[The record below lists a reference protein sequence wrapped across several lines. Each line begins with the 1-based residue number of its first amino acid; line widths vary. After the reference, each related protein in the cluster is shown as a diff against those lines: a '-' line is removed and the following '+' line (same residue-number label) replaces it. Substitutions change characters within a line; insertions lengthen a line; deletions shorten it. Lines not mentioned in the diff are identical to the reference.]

1 MLSGRGGWEAT
12 RFPVGERRASSDYV
26 LRDLAYLL
34 LPRESRSFPTTPFDV
49 WVKRTLLPRMSDFQN
64 S

>member
-1 MLSGRGGWEAT
+1 MFRGSLLGMSVRGGWEAT
-12 RFPVGERRASSDYV
+12 RFPLGEWQASSDCV

-49 WVKRTLLPRMSDFQN
+49 GEKRTLFH
-64 S
+64 